1 MSDVNN
7 VPIAGTT
14 TATTTATTTTT
25 SADASLTVGI
35 STTTVD
41 MAKERSP
48 TPTSPT
54 KSGKLL
60 RPYDWTLSSD
70 YCCSIEST
78 QTVNDASETTTT
90 ATDTDTAKPRKVLSA
105 RALSET
111 LLDGK
116 VSNSGETTALGTD
129 AVKVEA
135 ADSSSIELDLLKDRD
150 APILLY
156 DEFILYQVCVYV
168 FMRVIDC

>member
-1 MSDVNN
+1 S
-7 VPIAGTT
+7 
-14 TATTTATTTTT
+14 ATTTTT
-25 SADASLTVGI
+25 SVDASLTVGI

-41 MAKERSP
+41 TAKEQSS

-70 YCCSIEST
+70 YCCSVEST

-90 ATDTDTAKPRKVLSA
+90 ATDTAKPRKVRSA

-111 LLDGK
+111 LLGGK
-116 VSNSGETTALGTD
+116 VSNSGETTTVGTD
-129 AVKVEA
+129 AVKVTV
-135 ADSSSIELDLLKDRD
+135 ADCS
-150 APILLY
+150 
-156 DEFILYQVCVYV
+156 
-168 FMRVIDC
+168 